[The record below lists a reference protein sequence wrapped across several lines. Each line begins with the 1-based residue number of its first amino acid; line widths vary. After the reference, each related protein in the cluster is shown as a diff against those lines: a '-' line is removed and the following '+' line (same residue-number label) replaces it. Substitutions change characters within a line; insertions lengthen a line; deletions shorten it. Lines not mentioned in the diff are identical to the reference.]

1 MKWSFAIAPLNGD
14 LHIIPHEMP
23 EADNLVVVEINERF
37 GVHVIRAGDAVQL
50 RRLLASPEIRQVVR
64 HTGPSV
70 ADELDDM
77 LTAITRLIEKRT
89 ARLRGEDDDGPGHK
103 G

>member
-1 MKWSFAIAPLNGD
+1 MKWSFAVAPLTGD

-23 EADNLVVVEINERF
+23 EAENLVVVEIEERH
-37 GVHVIRAGDAVQL
+37 GVHVIRAADAAAL
-50 RRLLASPEIRQVVR
+50 RALLGTPSIRQVIR
-64 HTGPSV
+64 HTGPDA

-77 LTAITRLIEKRT
+77 LTAITQLVERRT
-89 ARLRGEDDDGPGHK
+89 ARLRGEDDDGYGHK